1 MAKLLIIIP
10 AFNEEENIIRVI
22 ERVRNA
28 ATQLPADASMDI
40 VVINDGSTDR
50 TKEAAEKTGV
60 TVLDLPYNVGI
71 GATVQTGF
79 KYAAENHYDVAVQID
94 GDGQHDPQ
102 FLPGLIAPVLD
113 GKADMVIGSR
123 FLDNRGFQ
131 STFMRRLGIRIFYA
145 VNSLIIRQKIT
156 DNTSG
161 FRAYSAN
168 AIRLLADEYPSDYP
182 EPESV
187 IILGL
192 RKFRIHEI
200 PVVMKEREGGRSS
213 ITLFRSLY
221 YMVKVLLAIFINIFK
236 KQ

>member
-1 MAKLLIIIP
+1 MARLLVIIP
-10 AFNEEENIIRVI
+10 AFNEEENIGRVI
-22 ERVRNA
+22 GRVCDTASR
-28 ATQLPADASMDI
+28 LPDISMDI
-40 VVINDGSTDR
+40 AVINDGSTDH
-50 TKEAAEKTGV
+50 TKEVAEKTGV
-60 TVLDLPYNVGI
+60 MVLDLPYNVGI

-79 KYAAENHYDVAVQID
+79 RYAVENHYDVAAQVD

-102 FLPGLIAPVLD
+102 FLPALIAPILN

-123 FLDNRGFQ
+123 FLDNQGFQ

-161 FRAYSAN
+161 FRAYSSK
-168 AIRLLADEYPSDYP
+168 AIQLLADEYPSDYP

-192 RKFRIHEI
+192 KKFRIQEI
-200 PVVMKEREGGRSS
+200 PVMMKEREGGRSS
-213 ITLFRSLY
+213 ITLVRSLY
-221 YMVKVLLAIFINIFK
+221 YMIKVLLSIFMNIFK

>member
-1 MAKLLIIIP
+1 M
-10 AFNEEENIIRVI
+10 I
-22 ERVRNA
+22 ERVRNVGP
-28 ATQLPADASMDI
+28 QLPAGVSMDI
-40 VVINDGSTDR
+40 AVINDGSKDR
-50 TKEAAEKTGV
+50 TKEVAEKTGAM
-60 TVLDLPYNVGI
+60 VLDLPFNVGI

-79 KYAAENHYDVAVQID
+79 KYAAENHYDMAVQVD

-102 FLPGLIAPVLD
+102 FLPALIEPVLN
-113 GKADMVIGSR
+113 GNADMVIGSR
-123 FLDNRGFQ
+123 FIDNQGFQ
-131 STFMRRLGIRIFYA
+131 STFIRRLGIRIFYA

-161 FRAYSAN
+161 FRAYSAK
-168 AIRLLADEYPSDYP
+168 AIQLLADEYPSDYP

-192 RKFRIHEI
+192 RKFRILEI

-221 YMVKVLLAIFINIFK
+221 YMIKVLLAIFINIFK

>member
-1 MAKLLIIIP
+1 MARLLIIIP
-10 AFNEEENIIRVI
+10 AFNEEKNIDRVI
-22 ERVRNA
+22 ERVRNVGP
-28 ATQLPADASMDI
+28 QLPAGVSMDI
-40 VVINDGSTDR
+40 AVINDGSKDR
-50 TKEAAEKTGV
+50 TKEVAEKTGAM
-60 TVLDLPYNVGI
+60 VLDLPFNVGI

-79 KYAAENHYDVAVQID
+79 KYAAENHYDMAVQVD

-102 FLPGLIAPVLD
+102 FLPALIEPVLN
-113 GKADMVIGSR
+113 GNADMVIGSR
-123 FLDNRGFQ
+123 FIDNQGFQ
-131 STFMRRLGIRIFYA
+131 STFIRRLGIRIFYA

-161 FRAYSAN
+161 FRAYSAK
-168 AIRLLADEYPSDYP
+168 AIQLLADEYPSDYP

-192 RKFRIHEI
+192 RKFRILEI

-221 YMVKVLLAIFINIFK
+221 YMIKVLLAIFINIFK